1 MIDIHSHLIPNVD
14 DGSRSVE
21 ETVKMIK
28 EARHAGFTDIILTS
42 HYMEECYEPEEEVI
56 ELWTEQLQKVI
67 DNESIEIKLY
77 TGNEVYITEN
87 VIELLKN
94 NKVATLANSRYLLI
108 ELPLNSNV
116 KYAEEVIFHLK
127 SLGIIPII
135 AHPERYSYIQ
145 KDITEV
151 ENLIKQGCLI
161 QSNFGSII
169 GIYGKE
175 AKKAIH
181 KLLKNDVVH
190 FLGSDCHK
198 PNTIYKNMQE
208 IMKELNKI
216 ISRDQIFKITVK
228 NPKMILEDK
237 YEF

>member
-1 MIDIHSHLIPNVD
+1 M
-14 DGSRSVE
+14 
-21 ETVKMIK
+21 
-28 EARHAGFTDIILTS
+28 
-42 HYMEECYEPEEEVI
+42 
-56 ELWTEQLQKVI
+56 
-67 DNESIEIKLY
+67 
-77 TGNEVYITEN
+77 
-87 VIELLKN
+87 
-94 NKVATLANSRYLLI
+94 

-175 AKKAIH
+175 AKKTLY
-181 KLLKNDVVH
+181 KLLKQDLVH

-198 PNTIYKNMQE
+198 TNTIYQNMRK
-208 IMKELNKI
+208 IMKELNKT
-216 ISRDQIFKITVK
+216 ISREQIMKITVK
-228 NPKMILEDK
+228 NPKMILENK